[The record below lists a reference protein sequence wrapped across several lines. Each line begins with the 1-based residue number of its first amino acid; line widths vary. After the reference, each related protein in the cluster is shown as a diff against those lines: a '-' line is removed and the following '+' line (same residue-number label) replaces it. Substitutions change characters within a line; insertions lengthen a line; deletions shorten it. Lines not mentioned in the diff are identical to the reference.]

1 MSGVVIDT
9 SAAVAV
15 LLSEPSAEA
24 ILAVVDGADPRL
36 MSAATLVEVGVVM
49 EARLGP
55 AGEAIVDRFVRDG
68 GIDVVS
74 FDRTQADRAL
84 EGWRRFGKGR
94 HPAALNLGDCFSYG
108 LAVAAG
114 EPLLC
119 VGDDFTRT
127 DVTVVELSTDSA
139 D

>member
-15 LLSEPSAEA
+15 LLSEPSAKA

>member
-15 LLSEPSAEA
+15 LLSEPPAEA
-24 ILAVVDGADPRL
+24 ILAVVDAADPRL
-36 MSAATLVEVGVVM
+36 MSAATFVEVGVVM

-55 AGEAIVDRFVRDG
+55 SGESIVDRFVRDG
-68 GIDVVS
+68 AVDVVS

-94 HPAALNLGDCFSYG
+94 HPAALNLGDCFTYG
-108 LAVAAG
+108 LAVATG

-119 VGDDFTRT
+119 VGGDFTRT
-127 DVTVVELSTDSA
+127 DVTVVDLSTDST

>member
-15 LLSEPSAEA
+15 LLSEPPAEA
-24 ILAVVDGADPRL
+24 ILAVVDVADPRL

-55 AGEAIVDRFVRDG
+55 AGEAIADRFVRDG

-94 HPAALNLGDCFSYG
+94 HPAALNLGDCFTYG
-108 LAVAAG
+108 LSVATG
-114 EPLLC
+114 EPVLC

-127 DVTVVELSTDSA
+127 DVTVVELPTDIA